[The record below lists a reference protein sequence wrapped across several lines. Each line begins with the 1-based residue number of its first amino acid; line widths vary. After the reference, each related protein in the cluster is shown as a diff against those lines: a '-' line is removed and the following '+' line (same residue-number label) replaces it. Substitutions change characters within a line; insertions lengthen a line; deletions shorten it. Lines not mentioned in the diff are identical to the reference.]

1 MDESKRIK
9 EARFVGSSSSLN
21 LTTPREI
28 ILKLL
33 NTEYELLQFCREN
46 QLKAESTIEQTVE
59 AYEFIKLKLEETK
72 KNDHQEVL
80 VPGAEEQTAVE
91 QTETSVEEQASEPV
105 QTEVVQQSDETKE
118 MTEEVTE
125 EHIQIQVPL
134 QPGQVQQSPPQAII
148 QQPQQFLQSPQ
159 QQLFMH
165 NQQLYAIVPSNAGN
179 GGISKGV
186 HIMSS
191 SYT

>member
-9 EARFVGSSSSLN
+9 EARFVGSASSLN

-33 NTEYELLQFCREN
+33 NTEYELLQFCREH

-59 AYEFIKLKLEETK
+59 AYEYIKLKLQAK
-72 KNDHQEVL
+72 KNDHQVM
-80 VPGAEEQTAVE
+80 VQTEERPVE
-91 QTETSVEEQASEPV
+91 QTETTVEEQAPEPV
-105 QTEVVQQSDETKE
+105 QTEVVQQSEETKE
-118 MTEEVTE
+118 LTEEVTE
-125 EHIQIQVPL
+125 EHIQIQVPI
-134 QPGQVQQSPPQAII
+134 QPGQVQQSSPQAII

-179 GGISKGV
+179 GGIS
-186 HIMSS
+186 
-191 SYT
+191 